1 MTMSKRYVDKE
12 PGCDLVLG
20 NQCPTV
26 CGGTWK
32 EWSVGKDFQ
41 VAPSISVTCKG
52 TFITTNSDYP

>member
-1 MTMSKRYVDKE
+1 MSRINRDTE
-12 PGCDLVLG
+12 PGCDLVLE

-32 EWSVGKDFQ
+32 EWQLDERQWK

-52 TFITTNSDYP
+52 TFSTNNSDYP